1 MWYYRSPTIVFGEDS
16 LAFLNS
22 VKSRRCLIVS
32 DRNLEKAGI
41 VDNIKELLP
50 EDCRTMIFSSID
62 QEPTFSQMTSAM
74 DSIMKFKPD
83 HIVAVG
89 GGSVIDTAKVILFR
103 YARPD
108 LDFYD
113 LTPLEYLGI
122 KEAAKLIA
130 IPTTSGTG
138 SECSW
143 AAVVSDEREK
153 RKNELASSEILPDY
167 AILDPAVVTGLPRK
181 QTVSTA
187 VDAMTHAIEA
197 YVSTWRNFY
206 SDALA
211 EKALE
216 LITGNIAEVLHDPGD
231 IQARNSVHIGA
242 SMAGSSFSNSQIGL
256 AHALGHALGAIF
268 KVPHGTSVG
277 LFLPAVVEFNSTVVH
292 DRYDRLNSIFPES
305 MRDKT
310 LAGSLR
316 KIFATM
322 GQPVHIS
329 DAGISKDSYNA
340 AKPSLE
346 KLAMESTGLVANPR
360 ESESAD
366 IHMLLEEVMG

>member
-16 LAFLNS
+16 LSFLNS

-256 AHALGHALGAIF
+256 AHALGHAL
-268 KVPHGTSVG
+268 
-277 LFLPAVVEFNSTVVH
+277 
-292 DRYDRLNSIFPES
+292 
-305 MRDKT
+305 
-310 LAGSLR
+310 
-316 KIFATM
+316 
-322 GQPVHIS
+322 
-329 DAGISKDSYNA
+329 
-340 AKPSLE
+340 
-346 KLAMESTGLVANPR
+346 PR
-360 ESESAD
+360 
-366 IHMLLEEVMG
+366 